1 MRIHLTSAGAITLRE
16 PADFRRLDVLVD
28 PQDDAQLA
36 RSIARI
42 GRRED
47 ETHVRLAPAVLRFLS
62 PQAGETDWETGFAK
76 MIAYAT
82 KAGWVDDHGE
92 VRAHIT
98 PNETEEVVT
107 PAEFKAAMRA
117 LPAGIS
123 IITTGTGEAVSG
135 IVVSSLTSI
144 SAEPPL
150 VGFFIN
156 RNSSCHDML
165 LATGR
170 FVANV
175 IGETHDDVMAAF
187 LRQPQGTDR
196 FTAGQWRE
204 GYASLP
210 VLVDALA
217 SMECDIVF
225 TQSIGT
231 HRMVVGKIRRTT
243 CNAASPVVHFNAVT
257 HRLVQGSPPV

>member
-1 MRIHLTSAGAITLRE
+1 VRIHLTSSGNVAMRDPT
-16 PADFRRLDVLVD
+16 DFRRLDVLVD
-28 PQDDAQLA
+28 AQSEDRLA

-42 GRRED
+42 GRRGD
-47 ETHVRLAPAVLRFLS
+47 DRHVWIAPAVLRFLS
-62 PQAGETDWETGFAK
+62 HHAGEPLWETGFDK
-76 MIAYAT
+76 MLAFAA
-82 KAGWVDDHGE
+82 KAGWVDEQGA

-98 PNETEEVVT
+98 PNDAEEVVT
-107 PAEFKAAMRA
+107 LDEFRTAMRA

-123 IITTGTGEAVSG
+123 VITTGTGEAASG

-156 RNSSCHDML
+156 QSSSCYPVL
-165 LATGR
+165 LESGR

-175 IGETHDDVMAAF
+175 IGEEHSDVMTAF
-187 LRQPQGTDR
+187 LKRPQGPER
-196 FTAGQWRE
+196 FTVGNWRE

-217 SMECDIVF
+217 SLECEIVF
-225 TQSIGT
+225 TQLIGT
-231 HRMVVGKIRRTT
+231 HRMVVGKIRKVT
-243 CNAASPVVHFNAVT
+243 CSAASPVVHFNAVT
-257 HRLVQGSPPV
+257 HRLVTG

>member
-1 MRIHLTSAGAITLRE
+1 MRLHLTNSGAIALRD
-16 PADFRRLDVLVD
+16 AKDFRRLDVLI
-28 PQDDAQLA
+28 DAQSEDQLN

-47 ETHVRLAPAVLRFLS
+47 EQHVRLAPAILRFLS
-62 PQAGETDWETGFAK
+62 SHAGEPDWEAGFTK
-76 MIAYAT
+76 MIDYAT
-82 KAGWVDDHGE
+82 RAGWVDERGE

-98 PNETEEVVT
+98 PNEAEEVVT
-107 PAEFKAAMRA
+107 LDEFKTAMRA

-123 IITTGTGEAVSG
+123 VITTGTGEAVAG

-156 RNSSCHDML
+156 QNSSCYPTL
-165 LATGR
+165 LASGR

-175 IGETHDDVMAAF
+175 IGETHSDVMSAF
-187 LRQPQGTDR
+187 LKRAQGPER
-196 FTAGQWRE
+196 FTVGNWRE
-204 GYASLP
+204 GLASLP
-210 VLVDALA
+210 VLADALA

-231 HRMVVGKIRRTT
+231 HRMVVGKIRKTT
-243 CNAASPVVHFNAVT
+243 CNAVNPVVHFNAVT
-257 HRLVQGSPPV
+257 HRLSEVGPE